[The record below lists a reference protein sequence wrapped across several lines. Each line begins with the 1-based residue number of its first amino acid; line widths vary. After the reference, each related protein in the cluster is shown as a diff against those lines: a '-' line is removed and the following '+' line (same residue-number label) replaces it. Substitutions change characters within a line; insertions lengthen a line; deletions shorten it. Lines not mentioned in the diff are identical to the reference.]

1 MCYLCHMKLPL
12 KTITIL
18 VCTALVAIFAY
29 QAYWLYNLYITQKQ
43 EMETAVREAMRISDY
58 NELVMRIAKLSNDKK
73 SKHGEVSFQT
83 GYALDKQNRLVNQGT
98 QTKVS
103 RNDTDAIVIQ
113 QGGWRDSLTVK
124 RNRKGQNRF
133 ISVNINS
140 QRTSNAPKP
149 AAKNNKN
156 TLFSGFVDKGQTE
169 VDLTRMM
176 QQGIHAGVDMVSEPD
191 VRVFDSLLTSRLNDR
206 HIDTR
211 HQLIQLSII
220 PHGVAGIKIDT
231 LSTISTPG
239 YVPSSDA
246 LVFDY
251 KYDMS
256 TKRLYRLR
264 IEPLG
269 ESVLRQM
276 TGILASSAATFLVLV
291 FVFWYLIRTM
301 LRQRSL
307 EEMKDD
313 FTHNITH
320 ELKTPVSVAYAAND
334 ALLQFADDLDR
345 ETRENY
351 LKMSL
356 EQLRKLGGMI
366 EQILSTSMKRRKT
379 FVLHKE
385 AIDLQNTLTEI
396 AEEQRMKA
404 KKQVDIH
411 IKVVPDNL
419 QVNADRQH
427 FMQIVSNICD
437 NAVKYSHEGVR
448 IDIFCTKDTEGNVV
462 IIISDN
468 GIGISKAHLQHI
480 FDKFYRVPNKNLHD
494 VKGYGLGLY
503 YVATTMRLHG
513 GTVSVESERGKGTK
527 FKLLF
532 R

>member
-1 MCYLCHMKLPL
+1 
-12 KTITIL
+12 
-18 VCTALVAIFAY
+18 
-29 QAYWLYNLYITQKQ
+29 
-43 EMETAVREAMRISDY
+43 
-58 NELVMRIAKLSNDKK
+58 
-73 SKHGEVSFQT
+73 
-83 GYALDKQNRLVNQGT
+83 
-98 QTKVS
+98 
-103 RNDTDAIVIQ
+103 
-113 QGGWRDSLTVK
+113 
-124 RNRKGQNRF
+124 
-133 ISVNINS
+133 
-140 QRTSNAPKP
+140 
-149 AAKNNKN
+149 
-156 TLFSGFVDKGQTE
+156 
-169 VDLTRMM
+169 
-176 QQGIHAGVDMVSEPD
+176 
-191 VRVFDSLLTSRLNDR
+191 
-206 HIDTR
+206 
-211 HQLIQLSII
+211 
-220 PHGVAGIKIDT
+220 
-231 LSTISTPG
+231 
-239 YVPSSDA
+239 
-246 LVFDY
+246 
-251 KYDMS
+251 
-256 TKRLYRLR
+256 
-264 IEPLG
+264 
-269 ESVLRQM
+269 
-276 TGILASSAATFLVLV
+276 
-291 FVFWYLIRTM
+291 
-301 LRQRSL
+301 
-307 EEMKDD
+307 MKDD

-437 NAVKYSHEGVR
+437 NAVKYSHEEVR

-468 GIGISKAHLQHI
+468 GIGISTAHQHHI
-480 FDKFYRVPNKNLHD
+480 FDKFYRVPNGNLHD

-503 YVATTMRLHG
+503 YVATMMRLHG
-513 GTVSVESERGKGTK
+513 GMVSVESEKGKGAT